1 MQPKKKEKNGTSSRH
16 TRAHV
21 YKLFID
27 VSPCVFIICMN
38 TEERRER
45 GDRHSILYNRLYN
58 KQRYKMKGQSY
69 YLIVAML
76 LIAILSNTLIDG
88 KKTIPKSKNIHKK
101 TDDDNV
107 NKNGNKDVIDDE
119 DKAGG
124 FGDDPNDMF
133 GWKDWRH
140 AFELTDSDEDGKLH
154 LSDINA
160 LFKEHFNKIHAGI
173 PHASGGDRVTREVE
187 DVFLEEAK
195 LFTEHVKGM
204 GSSDVKTFDFK
215 EFKSMMTMFM
225 HARAD
230 VQALLDKAQDL

>member
-1 MQPKKKEKNGTSSRH
+1 
-16 TRAHV
+16 
-21 YKLFID
+21 
-27 VSPCVFIICMN
+27 
-38 TEERRER
+38 
-45 GDRHSILYNRLYN
+45 
-58 KQRYKMKGQSY
+58 
-69 YLIVAML
+69 ML

-140 AFELTDSDEDGKLH
+140 AFELADSDEDGKLH